1 MRRGVLSIAWRF
13 ESGAACR
20 LSGPRARFSCA
31 NGQSMGFVATLR
43 TAVDG
48 RGSTER
54 ARIRGH
60 RRALE
65 APLTREDFDALL
77 DGISEGVT
85 VRAPDGQ
92 IVYANEAASHM
103 LGASSTDELLGSA
116 MGTHRRRFELFDIEG
131 RLLDP
136 ADLPGERVRLG
147 QDEAE
152 LFVRF
157 RPVGGGDE
165 QVSFT
170 RSIRISDAQG
180 GLRYVVSFF
189 RSVTDEKAAEMLRKL
204 EQVTKAALSHF
215 SLRDLVPSL
224 LEEIRLVLAADTAAI
239 LLVDE

>member
-1 MRRGVLSIAWRF
+1 EGGGTLSKRASEAMAER
-13 ESGAACR
+13 SRLDAA
-20 LSGPRARFSCA
+20 
-31 NGQSMGFVATLR
+31 
-43 TAVDG
+43 
-48 RGSTER
+48 
-54 ARIRGH
+54 I
-60 RRALE
+60 
-65 APLTREDFDALL
+65 TREDFDALL

-85 VRAPDGQ
+85 VRMPDGQ

-116 MGTHRRRFELFDIEG
+116 MGTHRRRFELFDVDG
-131 RLLDP
+131 RPLDP

-147 QDEAE
+147 EEQAE

-170 RSIRISDAQG
+170 RSIRISDSEG

-189 RSVTDEKAAEMLRKL
+189 RSVTEEKAAGMLRKL

-224 LEEIRLVLAADTAAI
+224 LEEIRKVLSADTTAI
-239 LLVDE
+239 LLLDETGDHLQL